1 MIYLLSAA
9 LVLIGLLVHVATLVP
24 LRKMMDMLPAGTLRN
39 RWFVMMGLVLIFI
52 AGYLAYIVMFW
63 GQQAEWGELLIP
75 GVFLFGSLFVWMTIS
90 LSLQTAADLRRMDL
104 LEAENITDP
113 LTKVCNRRYLDR
125 RLEDEVARSKRY
137 SSDLSVLMLDIDHFK
152 RVNDTYG
159 HQAGDVTLATLCR
172 LVKGSLRDSDV
183 IARYGGEEFVVICTN
198 TSVSGAVQ
206 LAERIRRLVESSPI
220 SVTDAAGATKS
231 IPITISIGAAGL
243 GVSVGSKDALVS
255 AADKALYRAKEEG
268 RNRVVVAAAQSDDAV
283 TDCGMTKCDPEVAP
297 K

>member
-24 LRKMMDMLPAGTLRN
+24 LRKMMGMLPAGTLRN
-39 RWFVMMGLVLIFI
+39 RWRVMMGLILIFI
-52 AGYLAYIVMFW
+52 AGYLGYIVIFW
-63 GQQAEWGELLIP
+63 GQQSDWDELLIP
-75 GVFLFGSLFVWMTIS
+75 GIFLFGSLFVWMTIS

-125 RLEDEVARSKRY
+125 RLEDEVARSMRY
-137 SSDLSVLMLDIDHFK
+137 THDLSVLMLDIDHFK

-159 HQAGDVTLATLCR
+159 HQAGDITLATLCR

-198 TSVSGAVQ
+198 TAVGGATLV
-206 LAERIRRLVESSPI
+206 AERIRQLVESQAVSF
-220 SVTDAAGATKS
+220 TDDSGANKT
-231 IPITISIGAAGL
+231 IPITVSIGVSGL
-243 GVSVGSKDALVS
+243 GGSVDSKDALVN

-268 RNRVVVAAAQSDDAV
+268 RNRVVVATEQV
-283 TDCGMTKCDPEVAP
+283 VADGGDS
-297 K
+297 